1 MVKGSEAIKIEE
13 RLWTKDFILITLI
26 SLFAFLSFQM
36 LLPTLPVYAKDL
48 GGSDTH
54 AGLVIGIFTFSAVLI
69 RPFTGYA
76 LDAYGRKGLF
86 FIGLLIFGLSVF
98 SYSLVPSLLM
108 LLLVRFIHG
117 FGWGL
122 TSTSAST
129 VAADIIP
136 KSRMGEGMGYY
147 GLAGTLSMAIA
158 PALGLFI
165 ISKFDFKIL
174 FLLATC
180 MIVIAILLAFSVKY
194 HNVSM
199 TRRPFSLIEKA
210 ALRPTI
216 VIFFLTM
223 TYGAI
228 VSFLALY
235 SAQLGITNIGLFF
248 TVYALS
254 LAVSRPFAGRMSDKI
269 GFNVVVIPGIF
280 FIMLAMYILYNAVNI
295 QWFLL
300 AGIIYGIGF
309 GAAQPSLQA
318 LAIVSTPPERRGG
331 ANATFFTGFDL
342 GIGISS
348 IMWGVIAEAIGYSLM
363 YLCAIIPALA
373 GLVFYLVTTFNKPRE
388 GLDY

>member
-1 MVKGSEAIKIEE
+1 MINKSEALNVEE
-13 RLWTKDFILITLI
+13 RLWTRDFVLITII
-26 SLFAFLSFQM
+26 SLFTFLSFQM
-36 LLPTLPVYAKDL
+36 LLPTLPVYAKIL

-69 RPFTGYA
+69 RPFAGYA
-76 LDAYGRKGLF
+76 LDAYGRKTLF

-98 SYSLVPSLLM
+98 AYSLVPTLLF

-117 FGWGL
+117 FGWGI

-147 GLAGTLSMAIA
+147 GLAGTLSMAVA

-165 ISKFDFKIL
+165 ISKFNFKVL
-174 FLLATC
+174 FILATC
-180 MIVIAILLAFSVKY
+180 MIGIAILLAFTVKY
-194 HNVSM
+194 HNVNM
-199 TRRPFSLIEKA
+199 TGRKFSLIEKA
-210 ALRPTI
+210 ALRPTL

-223 TYGAI
+223 TYGSI

-235 SAQLGITNIGLFF
+235 GVQLGITNIGLFF
-248 TVYALS
+248 TVYAFS
-254 LAVSRPFAGRMSDKI
+254 LAITRPFAGRMSDKV
-269 GFNVVVIPGIF
+269 GFNVVVIPGIL
-280 FIMLAMYILYNAVNI
+280 FIMLAMYILYAAVNI

-300 AGIIYGIGF
+300 AGIVYGIGF

-318 LAIVSTPPERRGG
+318 LAIVSTPLDRRGG

-348 IMWGVIAEAIGYSLM
+348 IMWGLVAEAIGYSLM
-363 YLCAIIPALA
+363 YLCAMIPALA
-373 GLVFYLVTTFNKPRE
+373 GLVFYLATAFSKPANV
-388 GLDY
+388 